1 MDNKPKTA
9 GNVES
14 MTIDATLMD
23 SIVENLPTAQES
35 SYSKELDDSIEG
47 LKVLSPIEKEVA
59 MEVVNGLSLKS
70 IGVMLDLDLVTV
82 KMIRNRKHVRK
93 FVREYLDDVS
103 TKRKENREEII
114 AQIIEARVNNL
125 GEGEDMSS
133 LSNKDTL
140 DLILALDNIQ
150 KEKEKAQL
158 GTKDNQVVNIL
169 NLIKKD

>member
-59 MEVVNGLSLKS
+59 MEVVNGVSLKS

-93 FVREYLDDVS
+93 FIREYLDDVS
-103 TKRKENREEII
+103 TKRKENREELI